1 MVKNIL
7 VTGGAGYIGSHVCEV
22 LIKNKKNVFIV
33 DDLSTGFKKL
43 INKNCTFFNCNILD
57 KKKIKKIIYNN
68 NIDSIIHLAAA
79 LSVGESQKKPK
90 KYLKINVKGT
100 KNILDAIRGSKI
112 KNIIFSSTC
121 AVYRDGLSKVN
132 EKSELKPKSIYGKTK
147 LKGEKLIRSFCKK
160 HKLNYGILRF
170 FNVAGA
176 SLGGKIGQISRG
188 DQLFKNLSVEINKK
202 KPNFKIYG
210 NNYKTPDGTCVRDYI
225 HVSDI
230 ADIHLKTLMKL
241 GKLNKSVILNCGYS
255 KGVSVKEVVNEFKKY
270 SKKKI
275 ILKFLSKR
283 KGDMERI
290 TANTAKLKKF
300 LNWRPKYNNLKL
312 IVKSCINW
320 EKQIKQN

>member
-1 MVKNIL
+1 MIKNIL

-22 LIKNKKNVFIV
+22 LTKHKKNVFIV

-160 HKLNYGILRF
+160 NKLNYGILRF

-210 NNYKTPDGTCVRDYI
+210 TDYKTKDGSCIRDFI

-230 ADIHLKTLMKL
+230 AEIHYLILKKID
-241 GKLNKSVILNCGYS
+241 KLNISKILNCGYN
-255 KGVSVKEVVNEFKKY
+255 KGTSVIEVAKEFKKQS
-270 SKKKI
+270 SKKVEI
-275 ILKFLSKR
+275 FL
-283 KGDMERI
+283 
-290 TANTAKLKKF
+290 
-300 LNWRPKYNNLKL
+300 
-312 IVKSCINW
+312 
-320 EKQIKQN
+320 